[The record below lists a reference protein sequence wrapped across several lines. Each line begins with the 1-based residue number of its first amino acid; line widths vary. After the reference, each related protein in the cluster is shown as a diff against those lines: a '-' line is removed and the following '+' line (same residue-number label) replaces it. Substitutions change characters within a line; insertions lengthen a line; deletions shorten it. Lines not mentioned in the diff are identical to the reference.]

1 MAGVTALSAVL
12 WRDNADLAE
21 AALNHPFVRG
31 LADGSL
37 PAERFAAFIGQ
48 DAFFLDAFAR
58 AYALALAARPD
69 RTGLGAFADL
79 LAGVRQELTLHA
91 AYASRLGV
99 DLTTLTPA
107 PATLAYTDFLLA
119 TAAVGG
125 TGPTCAAMTPC
136 MCLYAH
142 IGQSLAREPSAET
155 YREWIDT
162 YADPSFDALART
174 LEELLDRYV
183 IDPGRAQPLYRRA
196 MQLELGFFNAALS

>member
-1 MAGVTALSAVL
+1 MAGVIPLSATL
-12 WRDNADLAE
+12 WRDNADLT
-21 AALNHPFVRG
+21 AATLQHPFVLG

-37 PAERFAAFIGQ
+37 APERFAAFIAQ

-58 AYALALAARPD
+58 AYALALAACPD
-69 RTGLGAFADL
+69 RVGLGAFADL

-91 AYASRLGV
+91 AYADRLGIN
-99 DLTTLTPA
+99 LTTVTPA

-125 TGPTCAAMTPC
+125 TSAACVAMTPC
-136 MCLYAH
+136 MRLYAH
-142 IGQSLAREPSAET
+142 IGQSLAAEPSAET

-174 LEELLDRYV
+174 LEELLDRYATGTERSQQ
-183 IDPGRAQPLYRRA
+183 IYRRA
-196 MQLELGFFNAALS
+196 MQLELDFFTAALS